1 MTTVYYTYHIRIN
14 ERKKHMP
21 NKRAPN
27 KEGIAIAIDKQL
39 KDKWKI
45 EAIKQGLTLTDYII
59 KQVEANYEQENKV
72 NNSKSDSAKSK
83 RNG

>member
-1 MTTVYYTYHIRIN
+1 
-14 ERKKHMP
+14 MP